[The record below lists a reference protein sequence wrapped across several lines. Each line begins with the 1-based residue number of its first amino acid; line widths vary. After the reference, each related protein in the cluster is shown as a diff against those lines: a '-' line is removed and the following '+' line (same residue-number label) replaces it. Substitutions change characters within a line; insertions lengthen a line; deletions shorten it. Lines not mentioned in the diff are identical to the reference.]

1 MTPKSFTIFAIVTAA
16 TVVAAVAAV
25 SLQPQPTSIPTDRAL
40 IFPDVAPNLNKI
52 SAVKITTNSRKITI
66 GRTDKGWVIPELD
79 DYPVLFEKVKTALV
93 DLSKLRYLEA
103 KTADPAR
110 YARLE
115 VEEVTAKDAKSKLVD
130 VRDTDG
136 KVLATGIIG
145 KRNARLFGADRGGTY
160 LRKEGD
166 SRAWLVE
173 GIVRLG
179 TAPVDWV
186 ARGIVNLDSEEVKSV
201 DIRESGG
208 NQFSIQRE
216 KKTDEDFKLGTIP
229 KGKAQR
235 GQWETNEMPKAL
247 EKLLLDDVKLAR
259 DVKFPGGPYVTRF
272 TTFDGFVIRTEA
284 AKIGK
289 EYWVRFSVS
298 AEGVTGPDAE
308 KLKKRAATMNARV
321 SGYVYKIPESAGKR
335 LACKL
340 VNLLEGA
347 GIKACA

>member
-335 LACKL
+335 LVCKL